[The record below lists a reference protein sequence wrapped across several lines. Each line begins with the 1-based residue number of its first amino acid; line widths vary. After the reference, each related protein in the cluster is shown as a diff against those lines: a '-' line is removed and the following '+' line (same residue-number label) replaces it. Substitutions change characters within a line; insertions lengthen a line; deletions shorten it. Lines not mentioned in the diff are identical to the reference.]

1 MIVDVNVHLGR
12 WPFRYLRH
20 DDPARLV
27 KKLRSSGVGQAWVGN
42 FDALLHV
49 DLDAV
54 NHNTALWCRRWGGR
68 LLVPLGSVNPRLP
81 DWQTTLSRC
90 VQRHKMPGLRL
101 YPGYH
106 GYQLDDPAVGEL
118 FRLAQQHRLVVQVAV
133 RLEDPRTQ
141 HPLLQVPDVNL
152 APLQGLLKAFPQ
164 VPVVLLGA
172 LRSVSARELAAMMD
186 WGPLYVEISMLEGTA
201 GLQRLLQRVP
211 RERVLFGSHMPL
223 FVIES
228 ALLKLMESELSPQE
242 QEAIRHRNA
251 QALLEQNAPAARQR
265 PRPQSRP

>member
-12 WPFRYLRH
+12 WPFRYLRY

-27 KKLRSSGVGQAWVGN
+27 RKLRSSGVAQAWAGN

-54 NHNTALWCRRWGGR
+54 NANTAAWCRRWGQG
-68 LLVPLGSVNPRLP
+68 LLVPFGSVNPMLP
-81 DWQTTLSRC
+81 DWQTTLRRC
-90 VQRHKMPGLRL
+90 VERYRMPGLRL

-106 GYQLDDPAVGEL
+106 GYRLDHEAVAEL
-118 FRLAQQHRLVVQVAV
+118 FRLAQQQRLLLQIAV

-141 HPLLQVPDVNL
+141 HPLLRVPDVSL
-152 APLQGLLKAFPQ
+152 TPLQGLMKAFPK

-172 LRSVSARELAAMMD
+172 LRSVAARELETMMD
-186 WGPLYVEISMLEGTA
+186 WGPLYVELSMLEGVA
-201 GLQRLLQRVP
+201 GVQRLVERVP
-211 RERVLFGSHMPL
+211 VERVLFGSHTPL

-228 ALLKLMESELSPQE
+228 ALLKLMESELTGPQRDT
-242 QEAIRHRNA
+242 ITH
-251 QALLEQNAPAARQR
+251 LAARKLLPPKTQER
-265 PRPQSRP
+265 SGEPAR